1 MRMMSALTA
10 LAVFLLPAA
19 ALAADAAHPYSNV
32 NRRVDAGNNTGD
44 AQVDGLNQAQ
54 LGGTG
59 YQPRTTSGPAAG
71 KRAQA
76 NPYYP
81 YAPPVGPAVQ
91 PRSVPTSY
99 AAPAYL
105 VRPYYPP
112 VYVAAPPLFY
122 PAPFF
127 YPRPFFF
134 PY

>member
-1 MRMMSALTA
+1 MRTTLAMTA
-10 LAVFLLPAA
+10 LAVLLLPAA

-59 YQPRTTSGPAAG
+59 YQPGAAAGPAAG
-71 KRAQA
+71 RRAQA

-81 YAPPVGPAVQ
+81 YAPPAGPLVQ
-91 PRSVPTSY
+91 PRPVATGY

-105 VRPYYPP
+105 VQPPYPP
-112 VYVAAPPLFY
+112 VYVAVPPLFY

-127 YPRPFFF
+127 YPRPFF